1 MPIKTPLM
9 VPSTSTPK
17 NAPKKMKNSV
27 RLTFNNLAASSNS
40 VAPSNAEITIAVSI
54 GIGR

>member
-9 VPSTSTPK
+9 VPSISTPK